1 MAETADR
8 ALPRIEV
15 RAAVGC
21 AGQGVPLAVVG
32 ADRVP
37 QLSIGGCAAE
47 LLDPGVLVGWYGLG
61 GELPA
66 ETASLLC
73 EDDPEAPTGRGNGG
87 GDSAEAAPDDQNV
100 TRKFARPQES
110 GRRERRQTW
119 IRAKATTRTIA
130 TTASR

>member
-1 MAETADR
+1 MAEPADC

-15 RAAVGC
+15 RAAAGC

-32 ADRVP
+32 ADRIP

-47 LLDPGVLVGWYGLG
+47 LLDPGVLVGGYCLG

-66 ETASLLC
+66 EPAGLLC
-73 EDDPEAPTGRGNGG
+73 EDDPEASTGCGNGA

-100 TRKFARPQES
+100 TRKFARP
-110 GRRERRQTW
+110 
-119 IRAKATTRTIA
+119 
-130 TTASR
+130 